1 MIVYYWLMIE
11 WERVQRTMEILK
23 WLSRA
28 ARSLAQNV
36 SVDTSTVSVGL
47 STCILERKKVKTLS
61 PLAPAL

>member
-28 ARSLAQNV
+28 TRSLAQNV
-36 SVDTSTVSVGL
+36 SVDTSTVSVDL
-47 STCILERKKVKTLS
+47 STCILKRKKVKTLS
-61 PLAPAL
+61 PLASAL